1 MPEAGFALKTQ
12 QLFSTSTGAEQSLP
26 LCLPRFTF
34 TVCLRSQHQVFG
46 DSFSNM
52 KDEVLLMAIS
62 VGLTV
67 IVFVLIAFI
76 KKFIRSRPPGR
87 RLVTS
92 DIQVEA
98 DISLKRSNQCPS
110 KKKTLT
116 HHRYI
121 KLHGW
126 RFVFSGSVY
135 NLFSRQNRK
144 CKEGQVYTDS
154 AKPPDSFGTI
164 LDTLLDPARD
174 FWIYPGR
181 THVGL
186 VFVQTISK
194 LFLRLDSTAAS
205 IYQQTLK

>member
-34 TVCLRSQHQVFG
+34 TVCLRSQYQVFG
-46 DSFSNM
+46 YFFSNM

-98 DISLKRSNQCPS
+98 EISLKRFSGFYQCPS
-110 KKKTLT
+110 KKKTLI

-126 RFVFSGSVY
+126 RFVFSVSVY
-135 NLFSRQNRK
+135 NVFSYRTENAKEDKFILTVQSHQIVLELSLIHFWIRPETFESILVEPMWVLSLSRQFQN
-144 CKEGQVYTDS
+144 C
-154 AKPPDSFGTI
+154 
-164 LDTLLDPARD
+164 
-174 FWIYPGR
+174 FW
-181 THVGL
+181 
-186 VFVQTISK
+186 
-194 LFLRLDSTAAS
+194 D
-205 IYQQTLK
+205 

>member
-12 QLFSTSTGAEQSLP
+12 HLFSTSTGAEQSLP

-34 TVCLRSQHQVFG
+34 TVCLRSQYQVFG
-46 DSFSNM
+46 YFFSNM

-110 KKKTLT
+110 KKKTLV

-121 KLHGW
+121 KLRGW
-126 RFVFSGSVY
+126 RFVFSVSVY
-135 NLFSRQNRK
+135 NVFSYRTENAKEDKFILTVQSHQIVLELSLIHFWIRPETFESILVEPMWVLSLSRQFQN
-144 CKEGQVYTDS
+144 C
-154 AKPPDSFGTI
+154 
-164 LDTLLDPARD
+164 
-174 FWIYPGR
+174 FW
-181 THVGL
+181 
-186 VFVQTISK
+186 
-194 LFLRLDSTAAS
+194 D
-205 IYQQTLK
+205 

>member
-1 MPEAGFALKTQ
+1 
-12 QLFSTSTGAEQSLP
+12 
-26 LCLPRFTF
+26 
-34 TVCLRSQHQVFG
+34 
-46 DSFSNM
+46 M

-98 DISLKRSNQCPS
+98 DISLKRFSGFYQCPS
-110 KKKTLT
+110 KKKTLI

-194 LFLRLDSTAAS
+194 LFLILDSTAAS

>member
-1 MPEAGFALKTQ
+1 
-12 QLFSTSTGAEQSLP
+12 
-26 LCLPRFTF
+26 
-34 TVCLRSQHQVFG
+34 
-46 DSFSNM
+46 M

-98 DISLKRSNQCPS
+98 DISLKRFSGFYQCPS
-110 KKKTLT
+110 KKKTLI

-126 RFVFSGSVY
+126 RFVFSVSVY
-135 NLFSRQNRK
+135 NVFSYRTEQPLN
-144 CKEGQVYTDS
+144 
-154 AKPPDSFGTI
+154 SFGTI

-205 IYQQTLK
+205 IYQQTLR

>member
-1 MPEAGFALKTQ
+1 MPEAGFAPKMQ
-12 QLFSTSTGAEQSLP
+12 KLFPTTTGGEQSL
-26 LCLPRFTF
+26 LLRLPRFTV
-34 TVCLRSQHQVFG
+34 TVCLRSQYQVFG
-46 DSFSNM
+46 EFFSNM

-98 DISLKRSNQCPS
+98 DISLKRFSGFYQCPS
-110 KKKTLT
+110 KKKTLI

-126 RFVFSGSVY
+126 RFVFSVSVY
-135 NLFSRQNRK
+135 NVFS
-144 CKEGQVYTDS
+144 Y
-154 AKPPDSFGTI
+154 
-164 LDTLLDPARD
+164 
-174 FWIYPGR
+174 R
-181 THVGL
+181 TENEKKDK
-186 VFVQTISK
+186 FVLTVQSH
-194 LFLRLDSTAAS
+194 
-205 IYQQTLK
+205 